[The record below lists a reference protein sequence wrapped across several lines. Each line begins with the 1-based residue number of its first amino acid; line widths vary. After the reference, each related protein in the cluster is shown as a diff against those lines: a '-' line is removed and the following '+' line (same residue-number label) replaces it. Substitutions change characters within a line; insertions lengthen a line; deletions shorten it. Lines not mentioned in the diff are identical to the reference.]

1 MRRTGI
7 FGGSFNPVHYGH
19 LRLARYFVAAGLMDE
34 VWLMV
39 SPQNPL
45 KQRDALLDTSLRLE
59 LARAAVVCYP
69 GVTVSDF
76 ELGLPLPSYTWRTT
90 ESLCSAFPDRAF
102 SLIVGAD
109 NWQRFGRWARHDEL
123 LRRYPLYVYTRPGFP
138 VDAAT
143 LTPTVHLFEA
153 PLFPYSS
160 TQVREQI
167 ARGGD
172 LSAMLPPQVVDL
184 LVSRGIYTPKGNG
197 GGGTLL

>member
-1 MRRTGI
+1 MRHTGI

-59 LARAAVVCYP
+59 LARAAVACYP

-76 ELGLPLPSYTWRTT
+76 ELGLPLPSYTWRTM

-123 LRRYPLYVYTRPGFP
+123 LRRYPLYVYPRPGFP

-143 LTPTVHLFEA
+143 LPPTVHLVEA